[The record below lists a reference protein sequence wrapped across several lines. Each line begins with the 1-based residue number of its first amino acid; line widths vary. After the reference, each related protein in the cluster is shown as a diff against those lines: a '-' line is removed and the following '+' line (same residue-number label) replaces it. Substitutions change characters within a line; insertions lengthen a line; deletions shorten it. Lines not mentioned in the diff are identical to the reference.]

1 MCFLPLLLLLL
12 HQICLRIY
20 FETLSIIFMKLN
32 DNNYLLWAHSF
43 MVFLVFEEKLRTYFE
58 GPPSE
63 KDSTCPDWL
72 ANDYCIITWLLNRV
86 EKNVSFG
93 VIFLKTANKIWN
105 TLKEVY
111 GNEKNIFRV
120 FELYE
125 HLFTPK
131 QGDISVSKYHFELRE
146 TLGELDIYQP
156 LVIDFKTFWQ

>member
-1 MCFLPLLLLLL
+1 M
-12 HQICLRIY
+12 
-20 FETLSIIFMKLN
+20 
-32 DNNYLLWAHSF
+32 
-43 MVFLVFEEKLRTYFE
+43 
-58 GPPSE
+58 
-63 KDSTCPDWL
+63 
-72 ANDYCIITWLLNRV
+72 

-156 LVIDFKTFWQ
+156 LVIDFKTF